1 MTLYGYKCQLYV
13 YPALDNDVVLAG
25 HQLVSGTLYPDVN
38 ILHIDWGIESQYVM
52 ITIGSH
58 CKGMLGI
65 DCLSRRRGLSAVDHH
80 PIGINLHTFLFRK
93 CCCSSDSDDAMLCRH
108 TCVRHTP
115 YIGLGREAGL
125 VRTPTVN
132 VHRYRYTNAA
142 ARHWHSQFHWNESS
156 HAR

>member
-1 MTLYGYKCQLYV
+1 MGTNASWYV

-58 CKGMLGI
+58 CKGMLGF
-65 DCLSRRRGLSAVDHH
+65 DCLSKEARPVGRRPPSDW
-80 PIGINLHTFLFRK
+80 NQSHTFLFRK

-125 VRTPTVN
+125 RVRTPTVN

-142 ARHWHSQFHWNESS
+142 ARHWHSQFH
-156 HAR
+156 

>member
-1 MTLYGYKCQLYV
+1 MGTNASWYV

-58 CKGMLGI
+58 CKGMLGF
-65 DCLSRRRGLSAVDHH
+65 DCLSRRQGLSAVDHH

-125 VRTPTVN
+125 RCGHPLLTCIVTDTLMPR
-132 VHRYRYTNAA
+132 RGI
-142 ARHWHSQFHWNESS
+142 WHSQFHWNGSS